1 VLFAANAAGLLGPDI
16 TYIHCTQLLPDEF
29 TIIHDTGGHVSIA
42 GPIEMTMGHG
52 EPVYQKCLDHGIQPS
67 LSTDVEVTFTADS
80 FTQMRTAMCLQRMDL
95 HNRARAHEQ
104 NLPPLLTCRDV
115 IGWATVA
122 GAKACQL
129 SNKIGTLTSGKEAD
143 IIMLTMNNINVVPVC
158 NAYGAVVTGMDT
170 SNVKHVM
177 VAGKLKKWNGEL
189 VGVDLDHVASMVT
202 TSRDRI
208 LAQTGWPTSILDTSL
223 PGH

>member
-1 VLFAANAAGLLGPDI
+1 V
-16 TYIHCTQLLPDEF
+16 
-29 TIIHDTGGHVSIA
+29 
-42 GPIEMTMGHG
+42 
-52 EPVYQKCLDHGIQPS
+52 
-67 LSTDVEVTFTADS
+67 
-80 FTQMRTAMCLQRMDL
+80 
-95 HNRARAHEQ
+95 
-104 NLPPLLTCRDV
+104 
-115 IGWATVA
+115 
-122 GAKACQL
+122 
-129 SNKIGTLTSGKEAD
+129 GTLTPGKEAD

-189 VGVDLDHVASMVT
+189 VDVDLNRVASLVT
-202 TSRDRI
+202 ASRDRI